1 MKILVLGSGLMGPAA
16 AFNAMGDTN
25 VTKVTLCD
33 LDVAQLD
40 AAKRKLSGLDGGDKV
55 NTVQLDL
62 SDEQT
67 ATELMTNYDAIVA
80 ALPSAAIPMGLRA
93 AISAGTPWVDLS
105 WPPGDQL
112 DALKQAAEEAGVLV
126 IPGCG
131 VEPGLTEI
139 MARYLAE
146 KLDSVDEVHIKCG
159 GIPAVPT
166 GPLNYK
172 IVFGGRKMPIRD
184 EMSRIAQ
191 DGELS
196 PVPRYSEVETFAV
209 DGVGEVEAWHEG
221 FMPWLLE
228 LDALK
233 GIKLGTQ
240 KTVRWPGYA
249 NKIAT
254 LMDLGLLSQEAVT
267 VGDIAVAPKAVVDAV
282 LYPHVKLEEDERD
295 ITIFS
300 VEVSGMKKG
309 RPRCYRVDMVDHYDE
324 TLDFTSMARV
334 TAFTGAIAARMVAE
348 GKIEGSGFVT
358 PEKVIKGKLRKRMVK
373 ELDKA
378 GVEFTLTEEKVK
390 DLG

>member
-16 AFNAMGDTN
+16 AFNVMGDAD
-25 VTKVTLCD
+25 VTRVTLCD
-33 LDVAQLD
+33 LDAAQLE
-40 AAKRKLSGLDGGDKV
+40 AAKEKLSALDGGNKV
-55 NTVQLDL
+55 DTVRLDL
-62 SDEQT
+62 ADEEAASD
-67 ATELMTNYDAIVA
+67 LMADYDAIVA
-80 ALPSAAIPMGLRA
+80 ALPSAAVPMGLRA
-93 AISAGTPWVDLS
+93 AIAAGTPWVDLS

-112 DALKQAAEEAGVLV
+112 DSLRRGAEAAGVLV

-146 KLDSVDEVHIKCG
+146 KLDSVEEVHIKCG
-159 GIPAVPT
+159 GIPAVPS

-172 IVFGGRKMPIRD
+172 IVFGGRKMPIH
-184 EMSRIAQ
+184 EEASRIAQ
-191 DGELS
+191 EGSLT
-196 PVPRYSEVETFAV
+196 PVPRYSGVETFTV

-233 GIKLGTQ
+233 AIKLGTQ

-254 LMDLGLLSQEAVT
+254 LRDLGLLSQEAVA
-267 VGDIAVAPKAVVDAV
+267 VGDVSVAPKAVVDAV
-282 LYPHVKLEEDERD
+282 LYPHVKLKEEERD
-295 ITIFS
+295 ITVFS
-300 VEVSGMKKG
+300 VEVTGKKKG
-309 RPRCYRVDMVDHYDE
+309 RHRRYCIDMVDRYDE

-334 TAFTGAIAARMVAE
+334 TAFTGAIAARMVAR
-348 GKIEGSGFVT
+348 GQIEGAGFVT
-358 PEKVIKGKLRKRMVK
+358 PEKVIAGKLRKRMVK

-378 GVEFTLTEEKVK
+378 GVKFTETVEKVK
-390 DLG
+390 DL

>member
-16 AFNAMGDTN
+16 AFNAMGDPD
-25 VTKVTLCD
+25 VTQVTLCD
-33 LDVAQLD
+33 LDAAQLD
-40 AAKRKLSGLDGGDKV
+40 AAKRRLTGLDGGEKV
-55 NTVQLDL
+55 DMVQLDL
-62 SDEQT
+62 ADEQAAT
-67 ATELMTNYDAIVA
+67 ALMGNYDAIVA

-93 AISAGTPWVDLS
+93 AIAAGTPWVDLS

-112 DALKQAAEEAGVLV
+112 DALKQAAEEAGILV

-159 GIPAVPT
+159 GIPAVPS

-172 IVFGGRKMPIRD
+172 IVFGGRKMPIR
-184 EMSRIAQ
+184 EEASRIAEE
-191 DGELS
+191 GGLT
-196 PVPRYSEVETFAV
+196 PVPRYSGVETFTV

-233 GIKLGTQ
+233 EIKLGTQ

-249 NKIAT
+249 DKIAT
-254 LMDLGLLSQEAVT
+254 LRDLGLLSQEAVT
-267 VGDIAVAPKAVVDAV
+267 VGDVAVAPKAVIDAV

-295 ITIFS
+295 ITVFS
-300 VEVSGMKKG
+300 VEVIGTKKG
-309 RPRCYRVDMVDHYDE
+309 RPRRYRIDMVDHYDE

-334 TAFTGAIAARMVAE
+334 TAFTGAIAARMVAR
-348 GKIEGSGFVT
+348 GQIEGSGFIT
-358 PEKVIKGKLRKRMVK
+358 PEKVIAGKLRKRMVK

-378 GVEFTLTEEKVK
+378 GVKFALTTEKVK
-390 DLG
+390 GL

>member
-16 AFNAMGDTN
+16 AFNAMGDPD
-25 VTKVTLCD
+25 VTQVTLCD
-33 LDVAQLD
+33 LDAEQLA
-40 AAKRKLSGLDGGDKV
+40 AAKRKLFKLDGGDKV
-55 NTVQLDL
+55 DTVQLDL
-62 SDEQT
+62 SDEQ
-67 ATELMTNYDAIVA
+67 AAIDLMRNFDVIVA
-80 ALPSAAIPMGLRA
+80 ALPNTAIPMGLRA
-93 AISAGTPWVDLS
+93 AIAAGTPWVDLS
-105 WPPGDQL
+105 WPLADQL
-112 DALKQAAEEAGVLV
+112 DTLKQSSAEAGVLV

-159 GIPAVPT
+159 GIPAVPS

-184 EMSRIAQ
+184 AASRIAQ
-191 DGELS
+191 DGELI
-196 PVPRYSEVETFAV
+196 PVPRYSGVETISV

-228 LDALK
+228 LDALR

-249 NKIAT
+249 DKIAT
-254 LMDLGLLSQEAVT
+254 LRDLGLLSLEPVE
-267 VGDIAVAPKAVVDAV
+267 VGDVSVAPKTVVDAV

-295 ITIFS
+295 ITIFC
-300 VEVSGMKKG
+300 VEVSGIKKG
-309 RPRCYRVDMVDHYDE
+309 RPRRYRIDMVDHYDE
-324 TLDFTSMARV
+324 AFDFTSMARV
-334 TAFTGAIAARMVAE
+334 TAFTGAIAARMVAR
-348 GKIEGSGFVT
+348 GQIEGAGFIT
-358 PEKVIKGKLRKRMVK
+358 PEKVITGKLRKTMVK

-378 GVEFTLTEEKVK
+378 GVKFTITEEKIK
-390 DLG
+390 DL

>member
-16 AFNAMGDTN
+16 AFNAMGDPA
-25 VTKVTLCD
+25 VTQVTLCD
-33 LDVAQLD
+33 LDAAQLD
-40 AAKRKLSGLDGGDKV
+40 AAKRRLTGLDGGEKV
-55 NTVQLDL
+55 DMVQLDL
-62 SDEQT
+62 ADEQAAT
-67 ATELMTNYDAIVA
+67 ALMGNYDAIVA

-93 AISAGTPWVDLS
+93 AIAAGTPWVDLS
-105 WPPGDQL
+105 WPPGNQL

-139 MARYLAE
+139 MTRFLAE

-159 GIPAVPT
+159 GIPAVPS

-184 EMSRIAQ
+184 EASRIAEE
-191 DGELS
+191 GGLT
-196 PVPRYSEVETFAV
+196 PVPRYSGIETFTV

-233 GIKLGTQ
+233 EIKLGTQ

-249 NKIAT
+249 DKIAT
-254 LMDLGLLSQEAVT
+254 LRDLGLLSQEAVT
-267 VGDIAVAPKAVVDAV
+267 VGDVAVAPKAVIDTV

-295 ITIFS
+295 ITVFS
-300 VEVSGMKKG
+300 VEVIGTKKG
-309 RPRCYRVDMVDHYDE
+309 RPRRYRIDMVDHYDE
-324 TLDFTSMARV
+324 ALDFTSMARV
-334 TAFTGAIAARMVAE
+334 TAFTGAIAARMVAR
-348 GKIEGSGFVT
+348 GQIEGSGFIT
-358 PEKVIKGKLRKRMVK
+358 PEKVIAGKLRKRMVK

-378 GVEFTLTEEKVK
+378 GVEFTLTTEKVK
-390 DLG
+390 GL